1 MVVEPIASQLRACFF
16 GVVARIR
23 RVSASPTGSCVG
35 GEGGSDGAALG
46 GLNWVFISLKSQ
58 GWKITDF
65 AQGNGTR
72 YRYSTVRVRSYK
84 SAGKSVAVIHLS
96 NK

>member
-1 MVVEPIASQLRACFF
+1 MCFKGPFGFGVQSLWLMVVEPIASQLRACFF

-46 GLNWVFISLKSQ
+46 GLNWVYQSE
-58 GWKITDF
+58 
-65 AQGNGTR
+65 
-72 YRYSTVRVRSYK
+72 
-84 SAGKSVAVIHLS
+84 VARLENH
-96 NK
+96 